1 MGALRRANRQRAWK
15 RVAGRSRLVAA
26 DPGQIKSSG
35 PAGALPIRELLRRLF
50 CESRPMFTNGLTMPT
65 PETLAHLA
73 GDSQIHA
80 LFIPKYLGQALSA
93 ELRRD
98 IGSTFFALV
107 EQRGQ

>member
-1 MGALRRANRQRAWK
+1 
-15 RVAGRSRLVAA
+15 
-26 DPGQIKSSG
+26 
-35 PAGALPIRELLRRLF
+35 
-50 CESRPMFTNGLTMPT
+50 MFTNGLTMPT
-65 PETLAHLA
+65 PETLQHLA
-73 GDSQIHA
+73 GDFRIHA